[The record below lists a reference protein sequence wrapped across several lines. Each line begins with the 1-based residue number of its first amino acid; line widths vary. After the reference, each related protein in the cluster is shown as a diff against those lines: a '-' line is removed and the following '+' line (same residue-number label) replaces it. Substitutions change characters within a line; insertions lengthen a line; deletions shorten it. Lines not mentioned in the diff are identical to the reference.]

1 MTITINGVDYAFNI
15 TGTVGLVYLA
25 QRILGKEQF
34 DGNNHYH
41 QIVLYYSAFHASNS
55 TKKNIPDL
63 QTFMA
68 SLTTKTM
75 TDMGQYFW
83 KRWNE
88 LEGITSQQDN
98 ESTSQQ
104 DNESTS
110 QRDNESTSQQDDKP
124 GED

>member
-1 MTITINGVDYAFNI
+1 MTITINGVDYAFDIN
-15 TGTVGLVYLA
+15 GTVGLVYLA
-25 QRILGKEQF
+25 QRIMGDPEHGGETF
-34 DGNNHYH
+34 DGNNPYH

-68 SLTTKTM
+68 SLTTKLM
-75 TDMGQYFW
+75 TDIGKYFW

-88 LEGITSQQDN
+88 LEGVSVDTS
-98 ESTSQQ
+98 T
-104 DNESTS
+104 
-110 QRDNESTSQQDDKP
+110 DKDEEATQ

>member
-1 MTITINGVDYAFNI
+1 MTININGVDYAFNI

-25 QRILGKEQF
+25 QRILGDEQF
-34 DGNNHYH
+34 DGQNPYH

-88 LEGITSQQDN
+88 IEGVSVDTSTDKN
-98 ESTSQQ
+98 DE
-104 DNESTS
+104 
-110 QRDNESTSQQDDKP
+110 KP